1 MNKLYKRAIILLIIS
16 ITLVIGIW
24 SKEPKEKI
32 YPYNATEDDLK
43 IHNVI
48 EEEPPTEIITINT
61 YKTRLTS
68 YWVNDD
74 CNSADMT
81 ASGKSSK
88 DFQLND
94 KGWYTYNGKLVV
106 ATASYRLGRTN
117 QRTYKLYEELTL
129 IINGTSYEA
138 IVLDVCGS
146 CMIYNRID
154 LYVKDKQHMI
164 DQQIEI
170 VEE

>member
-1 MNKLYKRAIILLIIS
+1 MF
-16 ITLVIGIW
+16 LVIGIW
-24 SKEPKEKI
+24 TKKPKEKI
-32 YPYNATEDDLK
+32 YSYNTPEDYLK
-43 IHNVI
+43 IHKVI

-61 YKTRLTS
+61 RKTRLTS

-74 CNSADMT
+74 CNSEDIT

-106 ATASYRLGRTN
+106 ATASHRLGRTN

-129 IINGTSYEA
+129 IINGTSYQA
-138 IVLDVCGS
+138 IVLDVCGA
-146 CMIYNRID
+146 CMKDNRID
-154 LYVKDKQHMI
+154 LYVKDRQHMI